1 MKTTLTARNQVSIPK
16 ALCDQLDLKPG
27 LRIDWEI
34 SGNKLVGRPLPEKA
48 WTQLIGSRKKGPDL
62 VERLLK
68 TRTEDRQYEA
78 RKMA

>member
-1 MKTTLTARNQVSIPK
+1 MKTTLTVRNQVSIPK

-34 SGNKLVGRPLPEKA
+34 SGNKLVGRPLPAKA
-48 WTQLIGSRKKGPDL
+48 WTRLIGSRKGGADL

-68 TRTEDRQYEA
+68 TRAEDRRHEV